1 MGKKQILN
9 TKTDMWHNIK
19 ESFFAED
26 RMYEIL
32 SNLQKAGRTK
42 EYRLQGQCIKLI
54 AFLFVSNKQLEIE
67 IYKTTLIIT
76 WNT

>member
-1 MGKKQILN
+1 
-9 TKTDMWHNIK
+9 
-19 ESFFAED
+19 
-26 RMYEIL
+26 MYEIL

-54 AFLFVSNKQLEIE
+54 AFLFVSDKQLEIE

-76 WNT
+76 